1 MIKTALDRHD
11 QQSLKARRAG
21 NIDESHQVHSFVL
34 GFANQRAYPALIA
47 FQAA

>member
-1 MIKTALDRHD
+1 
-11 QQSLKARRAG
+11 LKIAEGG
-21 NIDESHQVHSFVL
+21 NLDESHQVHSFVL